1 MMRVAPVLIAGVG
14 LFVSVLLNTAWGAA
28 SGFILASLVPD
39 TISGGF
45 AAVGLTVNPDQF
57 YKLGA
62 ALGWVGGF
70 VRVIS
75 PPDGKRCHA

>member
-1 MMRVAPVLIAGVG
+1 MTRLAPVLLGGFA

-28 SGFILASLVPD
+28 SGFILATLVPE
-39 TISGGF
+39 TIRGGF
-45 AAVGLTVNPDQF
+45 AVVGLSVSPDQF

-75 PPDGKRCHA
+75 PPDNK